1 MLKHSKNIFQLCR
14 HTLRSSYTAFAASN
28 STASM
33 AATTTAPNN
42 FYRPPRAPC
51 QQPSLS
57 PFEDDLSIPGLSTAP
72 NSPIHKNPKITDLKD
87 YSDSLAPPSHD
98 FNEIHSATPLGRI
111 ITEPPHPTLFP
122 SESIVN
128 HNISMPTGTSI
139 AVDKNPAVA
148 TSIPVPAPTSEE
160 LGSAEETFE
169 KSNNLDDF
177 PVTLEFACS
186 GKPYHYPKPSSTPES
201 SHKYFENII
210 NSLPKRVEYDLK
222 LTYLDKQ
229 DHQAFNSLSVNDTL
243 VSMGCGED
251 SAIGTHQ
258 LLGLADGVSGWTDM
272 SGGHASLWSR
282 LILHHILDQYVS
294 DKSLALPPSEAS
306 DEGGPNLKRVLD
318 KAFESAKANI
328 SELHEIGS
336 STLVLARLRPDL
348 KLDILSIGDSSIYII
363 RDGTEIVFT
372 NNKTESAQTPDVA
385 ESEIATDN
393 NTTTDTKSTASTITE
408 AGSKHDLEDEKTMK
422 EFVNCPQQVGTNTT
436 VVPSSYAQLYQ
447 VTVEPNDV
455 IMLCSDGI
463 SDNLWQNE
471 ITEVIAH
478 DNLDLQKKADMLV
491 QNANDKAVDNFAV
504 CPYQLRSPRSTG
516 GKSDDMTVLLAT
528 VKV

>member
-1 MLKHSKNIFQLCR
+1 MLKHSKNILKLCR
-14 HTLRSSYTAFAASN
+14 HTLRSGYTAFAASN

-33 AATTTAPNN
+33 AATTTASNT
-42 FYRPPRAPC
+42 FYRPPRAPY

-72 NSPIHKNPKITDLKD
+72 SSPIHKNPKITDLKD
-87 YSDSLAPPSHD
+87 YSDSLATPLHD

-111 ITEPPHPTLFP
+111 ITEPHHPTLFP
-122 SESIVN
+122 SESIAN
-128 HNISMPTGTSI
+128 HNISIPTGTSI
-139 AVDKNPAVA
+139 VVDETPAVA
-148 TSIPVPAPTSEE
+148 TNNPVPAPTSEE

-169 KSNNLDDF
+169 KSENLDDF

-186 GKPYHYPKPSSTPES
+186 GQPYHYPRPSSTPES
-201 SHKYFENII
+201 THKYFENII
-210 NSLPKRVEYDLK
+210 QSLPKRVEHDLK
-222 LTYLDKQ
+222 LTYLDEQ
-229 DHQAFNSLSVNDTL
+229 DYQAFNSLSVNDTL

-251 SAIGTHQ
+251 SLIGTHQ

-282 LILHHILDQYVS
+282 LILHHILDHYVS
-294 DKSLALPPSEAS
+294 DKSLALPPLAGS
-306 DEGGPNLKRVLD
+306 DEGGPCLKRILD
-318 KAFESAKANI
+318 KAFESTKSDI
-328 SELHEIGS
+328 SELHETGS

-348 KLDILSIGDSSIYII
+348 KLDILCIGDSSIYII

-372 NNKTESAQTPDVA
+372 NNKTETPTTAHVA
-385 ESEIATDN
+385 APAVVTD
-393 NTTTDTKSTASTITE
+393 NTTTDTELTASTTTE
-408 AGSKHDLEDEKTMK
+408 AESKHDLDDEELIK
-422 EFVNCPQQVGTNTT
+422 EVVNCPQQVGTNTT
-436 VVPSSYAQLYQ
+436 VAPSSYAQLYQ

-471 ITEVIAH
+471 ITEVIAQEH
-478 DNLDLQKKADMLV
+478 LDLKQKADMLV
-491 QNANDKAVDNFAV
+491 HNANDKAFDNFAV

-516 GKSDDMTVLLAT
+516 GKTDDMTVLLAT